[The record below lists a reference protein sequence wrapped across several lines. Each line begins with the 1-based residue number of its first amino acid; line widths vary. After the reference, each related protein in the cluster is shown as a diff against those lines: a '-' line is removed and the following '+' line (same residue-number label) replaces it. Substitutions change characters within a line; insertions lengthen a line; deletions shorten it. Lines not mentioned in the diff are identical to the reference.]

1 MAEISPPPTAPI
13 AAPPSPV
20 PKRNVIDS
28 IVLAFAHSEA
38 RELAGTDA
46 LRMVLD
52 ARYLELVKTP
62 GTVDLQPVW
71 DLLTTQPGFVPEQAV
86 PPLCR
91 VKAWEPQLKVQIAL
105 PRELATLSSIEIQ
118 VHAQKCKVSEPE
130 LARVLT
136 TSQVGVPVADAARPG
151 TRPPVSEPQAQPP
164 TVRRRRMGLA
174 IGFLVVAAL
183 AVAASV
189 VFAMRYA
196 LSGPIILSASQ
207 VSNEIPLGETK
218 QAGDAIGT
226 LLTDMGWLGRP
237 EPERRRQLEEA
248 LGRARKLGASTL
260 LLLDRDGNVKAVAR
274 WGPGG
279 AQVSF
284 P

>member
-1 MAEISPPPTAPI
+1 
-13 AAPPSPV
+13 
-20 PKRNVIDS
+20 
-28 IVLAFAHSEA
+28 
-38 RELAGTDA
+38 
-46 LRMVLD
+46 
-52 ARYLELVKTP
+52 
-62 GTVDLQPVW
+62 
-71 DLLTTQPGFVPEQAV
+71 
-86 PPLCR
+86 
-91 VKAWEPQLKVQIAL
+91 EPQ
-105 PRELATLSSIEIQ
+105 
-118 VHAQKCKVSEPE
+118 
-130 LARVLT
+130 
-136 TSQVGVPVADAARPG
+136 G
-151 TRPPVSEPQAQPP
+151 QPP

-284 P
+284 PGSSSFAPTSSLTAPRSSACSSTWPRSRALSPRCTACAAPSAR